1 LTGFYQYRQRPP
13 ILENKYENDKINSCF
28 LTMNL
33 NGIEEIAMKET
44 NNGWSQEAY
53 LKAYRFAA
61 ERHKGQLVPGT
72 EWSYL
77 AHLSMVSMEIM
88 AALNHET
95 GMDGN
100 FAVQAAILH
109 DTIEDTDTTY
119 EELLSEFGQHVAD
132 GILALTKDKKIE
144 KQHQMSDSLRRIKL
158 QPKEIWMVK
167 MADRITNLQPPPPYW
182 TTEKRKKYLG
192 QAKLI
197 LDELRFGS
205 DFLSKRFNDKINAY
219 QCYI

>member
-1 LTGFYQYRQRPP
+1 
-13 ILENKYENDKINSCF
+13 
-28 LTMNL
+28 
-33 NGIEEIAMKET
+33 
-44 NNGWSQEAY
+44 
-53 LKAYRFAA
+53 
-61 ERHKGQLVPGT
+61 
-72 EWSYL
+72 
-77 AHLSMVSMEIM
+77 MVSMEIM

-182 TTEKRKKYLG
+182 ATEKRKKYLG

-205 DFLSKRFNDKINAY
+205 DFLSKRLNDKINAY

>member
-1 LTGFYQYRQRPP
+1 
-13 ILENKYENDKINSCF
+13 
-28 LTMNL
+28 
-33 NGIEEIAMKET
+33 MKKT

-53 LKAYRFAA
+53 IKAYRFAA

-95 GMDGN
+95 DMDGN
-100 FAVQAAILH
+100 LAVQVAILH

-132 GILALTKDKKIE
+132 GVLALTKDKKVE
-144 KQHQMSDSLRRIKL
+144 KQDQMSDSLRRIKL
-158 QPKEIWMVK
+158 QPREIWMVK
-167 MADRITNLQPPPPYW
+167 LADRITNLQPPPSYW
-182 TTEKRKKYLG
+182 STEKKKKYLD

-197 LDELRFGS
+197 LDELRSGS
-205 DFLSKRFNDKINAY
+205 YFLSNRLNEKIQAY
-219 QCYI
+219 QSYI

>member
-1 LTGFYQYRQRPP
+1 LTGFYQYRQRLP

-53 LKAYRFAA
+53 IKAYRFAA

-109 DTIEDTDTTY
+109 DTIEDSNFSISVGDY
-119 EELLSEFGQHVAD
+119 
-132 GILALTKDKKIE
+132 
-144 KQHQMSDSLRRIKL
+144 
-158 QPKEIWMVK
+158 
-167 MADRITNLQPPPPYW
+167 
-182 TTEKRKKYLG
+182 
-192 QAKLI
+192 
-197 LDELRFGS
+197 
-205 DFLSKRFNDKINAY
+205 
-219 QCYI
+219 